1 MAPPCR
7 SDRGPAALAR
17 RAGADR
23 GGSRHPGGSGAPHRH
38 AVPSP
43 RRAARPASGAGLSP
57 PRARHNAVEH
67 AAAHCARHRPATG
80 PCRLP
85 LPPEEAHM
93 TTEPHAKR
101 RGRLKNGAPG
111 GDPSTAPRC
120 GSRTRSGMACRAP
133 AMANGR
139 CRMHGGASTG
149 PRTQD
154 GLRRLRAA
162 RTTHGFWRPESCEFR
177 RYCAE
182 FLANARLWLAI
193 AKLRRRPRRQAGKND
208 AVQKLTFTP
217 SSPP

>member
-1 MAPPCR
+1 
-7 SDRGPAALAR
+7 
-17 RAGADR
+17 
-23 GGSRHPGGSGAPHRH
+23 
-38 AVPSP
+38 
-43 RRAARPASGAGLSP
+43 
-57 PRARHNAVEH
+57 
-67 AAAHCARHRPATG
+67 
-80 PCRLP
+80 
-85 LPPEEAHM
+85 
-93 TTEPHAKR
+93 
-101 RGRLKNGAPG
+101 
-111 GDPSTAPRC
+111 
-120 GSRTRSGMACRAP
+120 
-133 AMANGR
+133 
-139 CRMHGGASTG
+139 MHGVASTG